1 MLPVL
6 VGGARFALGGLG
18 FAQLTLGAGPVADGQ
33 LIIVQLQAGHVEA
46 ARAAVAQQHWRP
58 LQVVCLR
65 RRVRTRQ
72 SALQKTWLVGELL
85 FYTYIFSRPH
95 ALCCILI
102 APLHYKIRSGI
113 PVRMPECQVHQSAV
127 SRACAP
133 CACTQNS
140 SNC

>member
-33 LIIVQLQAGHVEA
+33 LLIVQLQAGHVEA

-65 RRVRTRQ
+65 RRVHTRQ
-72 SALQKTWLVGELL
+72 SASQKTWLVGELL
-85 FYTYIFSRPH
+85 FHSSIISGPKCAMQHSCCTH
-95 ALCCILI
+95 ALQDTQWYSC
-102 APLHYKIRSGI
+102 
-113 PVRMPECQVHQSAV
+113 VHACVSSA
-127 SRACAP
+127 SKCRLEGMR
-133 CACTQNS
+133 TQGYEQHWKR
-140 SNC
+140 